1 MAFDT
6 VKKEFSRQHLW
17 YCEIVVSGETYRF
30 CENIT
35 PIPVGLDVD
44 APSMSKPSIR
54 PTQVALDGGIGVRAS
69 ASVTFKEHQDYVR
82 FGTLTSPKR
91 FWPSWRAEH
100 PGYEGAEISI
110 YSGYIVNGAFDPLNF
125 QKRDYILNSFSHSES
140 GASINAKDTLK
151 LASNDRAKAPRKS
164 KGLLSAN
171 VLASDTSITLIPSGV
186 GNSEYPASGFAKIG
200 DEIVSFTRSG
210 DVFTVVRSQYNTA
223 SDGHSINDL
232 FQLCLY
238 YNDTIPNINN
248 DLLVNFAGV
257 DPASIP
263 KATWDDEAR
272 IFIPGLYE
280 ALITEPIG
288 VSALLKELGESAP
301 HYMFWDERTNLI
313 NFVAIKPPPDTAL
326 TLTAESNLLEG
337 STGIADQPDMRISTV
352 LVNFGQYDP
361 TKELDESSNYR
372 QAHVRFNSVSVAKY
386 NGIEKYKVINSRW
399 ISNDNRASAVRLAA
413 RFGRRFQDTPRK
425 IKFKLDA
432 KDSDVWTGAPL
443 FINSDLIVDEVTKE
457 RYNMPVQIIS
467 AGESQSYNYEAL
479 EYSYGVALPED
490 LESEDPNQ
498 RLVVLSGELDQL
510 KDNGTVRTLRDVYD
524 GLFPDLLSTYDVVFI
539 FDSNCVAGSSSN
551 AAFSVSTGSWPELST
566 GDPIKLDIRG
576 LIVGKGGDGADVG
589 GQATNGGPAILL
601 NANVRVT
608 NTGIIGGGGGG
619 GDHAI
624 DFGTSTSRAAG
635 GGGAGFNN
643 GLAGT
648 GTTSAGPRVQ
658 AQPGTNTTG
667 GSGGEARSTQGV
679 QEPTDA
685 TGGSGGDL
693 GQAGVNGGGTPG
705 TSGGLAGAAIDQ
717 NGFTITY
724 TDAGAGDIRGSVLA

>member
-186 GNSEYPASGFAKIG
+186 GNSEYPASGFARLG
-200 DEIVSFTRSG
+200 DEVVSFDRSG
-210 DVFTVVRSQYNTA
+210 DVFTIVRSQYNTLA
-223 SDGHSINDL
+223 DDHSINDV

-238 YNDTIPNINN
+238 YNNTVAYIDN
-248 DLLVNFAGV
+248 DLLVNYAGV
-257 DPASIP
+257 STSAIP
-263 KATWDDEAR
+263 IDVWNGEATDY
-272 IFIPGLYE
+272 IPGLYQ
-280 ALITEPIG
+280 ALITEPTGI
-288 VSALLKELGESAP
+288 SALLKELSQSAP
-301 HYMFWDERTNLI
+301 HYLFWDERTNLI

-361 TKELDESSNYR
+361 TKQLDESSNYR
-372 QAHVRFNSVSVAKY
+372 QGHVRFNGASVAKY

-399 ISNDNRASAVRLAA
+399 ISSDNRIAAVRLAA
-413 RFGRRFQDTPRK
+413 TFGRRFQDTPRK
-425 IKFKLDA
+425 IIFKLDA

-479 EYSYGVALPED
+479 EYNYGVALPED
-490 LESEDPNQ
+490 FESEDPNSKD
-498 RLVVLSGELDQL
+498 VILSGNLDQL
-510 KDNGTVRTLRDVYD
+510 KDPNTQVIRTLREFWEGIY
-524 GLFPDLLSTYDVVFI
+524 GTTVVDTDKIRFT
-539 FDSNCVAGSSSN
+539 FDSNCVAGSSDN
-551 AAFSVSTGSWPELST
+551 TAFAVDTGSWPELST

-576 LIVGKGGDGADVG
+576 LIVGKGGDGKPGTSGAFE
-589 GQATNGGPAILL
+589 NGGPAIIL
-601 NANVRVT
+601 NANVRFT
-608 NTGIIGGGGGG
+608 NTGIVGGGGGG
-619 GDHAI
+619 GNSD
-624 DFGTSTSRAAG
+624 STDSGGAAG
-635 GGGAGFNN
+635 GGGAGFFN
-643 GLAGT
+643 GLGGT
-648 GTTSAGPRVQ
+648 GTGSQNPSNRIAATD
-658 AQPGTNTTG
+658 GTKTTG
-667 GSGGEARSTQGV
+667 GTGGDLDETGGTSPQS
-679 QEPTDA
+679 A
-685 TGGSGGDL
+685 TGGDGGDL
-693 GQAGVNGGGTPG
+693 GQPGGL
-705 TSGGLAGAAIDQ
+705 SGGSAGIAIDQ

-724 TDAGAGDIRGSVLA
+724 TNAGAGDIRGSVLA